1 MSKRTQSIRSMFA
14 GKVDEAAPSS
24 QESPAAVAP
33 TPATPLTRVTSG
45 AVKSLKETFSG
56 VERDYQA
63 LREQLATGTVAIE
76 IDPARVD
83 PSPFADRFSEQD
95 PASFETLKAS
105 IAERGQEIP
114 ILVREHPAHPGRYQ
128 SAYGHRRVRA
138 LKDLGRP
145 VKAYVRALTDEDL
158 VLAQGIEN
166 SSREDLS
173 FIERAVFALK
183 LETAGFQR
191 SVIQSALTIDRA
203 EASKLIAVAKSV
215 PSDIID
221 GIGRSPKIGRGR
233 WQAFADVLQEEDV
246 LARVRQALST
256 DKIRRL
262 PTDERF
268 SAVLTAASGREEEA
282 SEKDAVIATA
292 KSGREIARL
301 VPAGG
306 KLRIILDAKRD
317 AAFAEFVMRRL
328 PGLYAD
334 FKNDRRRDD

>member
-14 GKVDEAAPSS
+14 GKGDDGAPSTG
-24 QESPAAVAP
+24 SPDVPSAV
-33 TPATPLTRVTSG
+33 PLTRVTSG
-45 AVKSLKETFSG
+45 AVKSLKDTFSG

-63 LREQLATGTVAIE
+63 LREQLATGTVAVE

-114 ILVREHPAHPGRYQ
+114 ILVREHPTHPGRYQ

-145 VKAYVRALTDEDL
+145 VRAYVRALTDEEL

-221 GIGRSPKIGRGR
+221 GIGRAPRIGRGR
-233 WQAFADVLQEEDV
+233 WQSFADMLQDEDAT
-246 LARVRQALST
+246 ARVRQALTT

-268 SAVLTAASGREEEA
+268 AAVLAIGAAREDDDGA
-282 SEKDAVIATA
+282 DKDAVIATTA
-292 KSGREIARL
+292 SGREIARL
-301 VPAGG
+301 VTAGA
-306 KLRIILDAKRD
+306 KVRIVIDAKRD
-317 AAFAEFVMRRL
+317 AAFADFVMRRL
-328 PGLYAD
+328 PDLYAD
-334 FKNDRRRDD
+334 FKKDGRRDG